1 MFLFAVNVYLLFKIL
16 RGLSPPIL
24 QQFIRGEIRQK
35 ILSTTGDRYVNI
47 AQHIS
52 SNCFLHY
59 RNKRLKGYFYTY
71 QIAGFH

>member
-1 MFLFAVNVYLLFKIL
+1 MFLFTNANVHLLFKIL

-52 SNCFLHY
+52 SNCFFTLPQQKTEMLFLHI
-59 RNKRLKGYFYTY
+59 LDCWF
-71 QIAGFH
+71 